1 VENANPSIVFDE
13 EGIVRENTD
22 VVEGEA
28 KANESRLSELGEEGV
43 TGTSNPRS
51 DVGLVEAEKA
61 IDPVGPPV
69 PLLTRSPSRPFHPQV
84 LPWLASQLPVV
95 CKINAGLA
103 SGEDVFL

>member
-1 VENANPSIVFDE
+1 
-13 EGIVRENTD
+13 
-22 VVEGEA
+22 
-28 KANESRLSELGEEGV
+28 
-43 TGTSNPRS
+43 
-51 DVGLVEAEKA
+51 VEAEKA